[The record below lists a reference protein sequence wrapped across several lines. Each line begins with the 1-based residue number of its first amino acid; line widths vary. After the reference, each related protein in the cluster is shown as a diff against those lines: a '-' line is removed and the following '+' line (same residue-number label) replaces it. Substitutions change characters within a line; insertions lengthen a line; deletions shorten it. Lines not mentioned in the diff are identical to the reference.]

1 MMEEFSEE
9 LKSFMVDLYPIFEQV
24 LTEKLFEKETNLEH
38 ENEIITKPH
47 VM

>member
-1 MMEEFSEE
+1 
-9 LKSFMVDLYPIFEQV
+9 MVDLCPIFEFV

-47 VM
+47 VMQQQSDVM